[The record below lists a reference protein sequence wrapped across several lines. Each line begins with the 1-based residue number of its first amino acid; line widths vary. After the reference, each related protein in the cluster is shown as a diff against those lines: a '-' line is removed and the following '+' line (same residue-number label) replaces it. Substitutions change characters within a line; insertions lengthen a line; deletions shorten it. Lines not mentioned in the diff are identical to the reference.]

1 MTTRLVSILG
11 LGNPKRD
18 PLGYDPVEYA
28 FEGRRA
34 SRTALIS
41 RAHVELFEPVDSVVF
56 LGTAEVER
64 DRVATGAVAE
74 ALGRPFHFIKIPK
87 GQSEAERWDL
97 FSCLRRAL
105 DLTPIEQ
112 AGEVVAPD
120 RILFD
125 VTHGFRTQPLFAM
138 SVLSYMQSEWARE
151 GVTPPALRVLYGAH
165 DPQNPPP
172 AGAPS
177 EVWDLTQQLTVTR
190 WNLALDALQRYGRAD
205 DLAVLSR
212 ETSKALTD
220 AARSRGEEGGA
231 LRRYGAA
238 GRFGEVAQK
247 FADDLALGRF
257 RDIIVRT
264 FSRGREGKRE
274 AGSAEKLREFLA
286 GEDARFLTEQYP
298 LLADSLARLAR
309 WVAPLIADRIG
320 SRDGLRA
327 LGELA
332 IRYGSLQR
340 FAEQFAAVREG
351 TVLRYGIE
359 TGRPPTVDP
368 GGSGFLKHLES
379 LADELGRVANQAR
392 DNDERIAD
400 ALRSEGHSPGE
411 ALEATVKTFGKIA
424 GIRNDALHGGLND
437 APNPAK
443 ALRGLVER
451 QAAAFA
457 SATRDAAP
465 CFVNLSNHPVA
476 TWSTTQ
482 REAARSLDLGE
493 PADLAGGMPLVRPS
507 ADEEEVSALAEAL
520 ALRAVLQGAR
530 GAFVATDATLTVAL
544 VGALQARG
552 LRCFAATT
560 ERVAREVS
568 RDGRTVTEREFAF
581 IRWREYAS
589 R

>member
-11 LGNPKRD
+11 LGNPKKD

-34 SRTALIS
+34 SRTALVS
-41 RAHVELFEPVDSVVF
+41 RAHVELFDPVDAVVF

-74 ALGRPFHFIKIPK
+74 ALGRSFHFIKIPK
-87 GQSEAERWDL
+87 GQSEAERWEL

-105 DLTPIEQ
+105 DLAPIER
-112 AGEVVAPD
+112 AGEVVPPD

-172 AGAPS
+172 AGEPS

-205 DLAVLSR
+205 DLAVLGQ
-212 ETSKALTD
+212 ETSKAMTTQ
-220 AARSRGEEGGA
+220 AQSRGEAGPA
-231 LRRYGAA
+231 LRRYRAA
-238 GRFGEVAQK
+238 ERFGEVAQR

-257 RDIIVRT
+257 REVVARS

-274 AGSAEKLREFLA
+274 VGSAERLRAFLE

-298 LLADSLARLAR
+298 LLGDSLARLTR
-309 WVAPLIADRIG
+309 WVAPLTADRIG
-320 SRDGLRA
+320 SREGLRA

-351 TVLRYGIE
+351 TVLRYGLE

-368 GGSGFLKHLES
+368 GGSGFLEHLES
-379 LADELGRVANQAR
+379 LALELGRVASQAR
-392 DNDERIAD
+392 DNDELIAD
-400 ALRSEGHSPGE
+400 ALRGAGHTPGE
-411 ALEATVKTFGKIA
+411 ALAATVKTFGKIA
-424 GIRNDALHGGLND
+424 NIRNDALHGGMND

-443 ALRGLVER
+443 ALRDLISREAV
-451 QAAAFA
+451 AFA
-457 SATRDAAP
+457 SATREVTP

-476 TWSTTQ
+476 TWSTAQ
-482 REAARSLDLGE
+482 RDAARSLDLGE
-493 PADLAGGMPLVRPS
+493 PADLSGGMPLVPPS

-568 RDGRTVTEREFAF
+568 RDGKTVTEREFAF
-581 IRWREYAS
+581 VRWREYAS